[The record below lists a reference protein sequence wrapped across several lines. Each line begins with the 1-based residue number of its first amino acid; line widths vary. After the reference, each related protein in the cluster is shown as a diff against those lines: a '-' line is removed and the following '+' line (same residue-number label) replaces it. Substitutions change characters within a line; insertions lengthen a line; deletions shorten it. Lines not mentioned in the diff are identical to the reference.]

1 METIKKGDDAMRNLY
16 VFNMITVDGFFDGAQ
31 KWEIGWHNVDAE
43 FNQFAIAQLDATGML
58 LFGRVTYQGMAGY
71 WASPDAI
78 KNDAEVANRMNAI
91 PKVVFSRTLEKA
103 DWNNTR
109 LIKTN
114 LPEEI
119 LKIKQA
125 PGKDIALFGSA
136 NLMTTLVQHN
146 LIDEYRLMLNPVVL
160 GKGEPLFA
168 GTPGPIKLKLL
179 QARPFKNGNVLLSYQ
194 PEARKS

>member
-1 METIKKGDDAMRNLY
+1 MRNLY

-31 KWEIGWHNVDAE
+31 KWDLGWHNVDAE
-43 FNQFAIAQLDATGML
+43 FNDFAIAQLDATGML
-58 LFGRVTYQGMAGY
+58 LFGRVTYTGMAGY

-78 KNDAEVANRMNAI
+78 KDDAEVANRMNAI

-136 NLMTTLVQHN
+136 NLMATLVQHN
-146 LIDEYRLMLNPVVL
+146 LVDEYRLMLNPLVL
-160 GKGEPLFA
+160 GKGAPLFA
-168 GTPGPIKLKLL
+168 GMRGPLKLKLL
-179 QARPFKNGNVLLSYQ
+179 QARPFKSSNVLLTYQ
-194 PEARKS
+194 PEATKG